1 MTSRLWEVV
10 KNIILERLT
19 RKPKLKRPSISQPK
33 LLEWVECMDPEVE
46 LSDIPEYSKNR
57 IEDLEEI
64 TKLITK
70 RNLERQR
77 VYGNS
82 NVAASDEASSAYNSN
97 FNHSNHSERTPE
109 KDSAVSSNTLLPV
122 DKQLDDRIYDA
133 IWSPSTWLH

>member
-1 MTSRLWEVV
+1 
-10 KNIILERLT
+10 
-19 RKPKLKRPSISQPK
+19 
-33 LLEWVECMDPEVE
+33 MDPEVE